1 MKCDRKHM
9 LLYTVTDRTW
19 LYNKTLAMQVEEALK
34 GGSTCIQLREKELN
48 DQDFLR
54 ESFVIKELCKQ
65 YGVPFII
72 NDNVEVAIKCNA
84 DGIHVGQHDMAA
96 DKVRQKIGKDKILG
110 VSVHTVEQAILAE
123 QNDADYLGVGSV
135 FSTSTKLDA
144 GVLTY
149 ETLKEICDA
158 VNIPVVAIGGINADN
173 KVKLTGSGID
183 GVAVESAIFAQDDIE
198 CAARELLALSKQMVY
213 K

>member
-9 LLYTVTDRTW
+9 LLYAVTDRAW

-34 GGSTCIQLREKELN
+34 GGATCIQLREKGLN
-48 DQDFLR
+48 DQEFLR
-54 ESFVIKELCKQ
+54 ESIIIKELCKQ

-84 DGIHVGQHDMAA
+84 DGIHVGQQDMAA
-96 DKVRQKIGKDKILG
+96 GKVRQKIGKDKLLG

-144 GVLTY
+144 GVVTY

-158 VNIPVVAIGGINADN
+158 VSIPVVAIGGINTDN
-173 KVKLTGSGID
+173 IVKLTGSGID
-183 GVAVESAIFAQDDIE
+183 GIAVVSAIFAQDDIE
-198 CAARELLALSKQMVY
+198 RATKELLALSKKMVY
-213 K
+213 I